1 MSNYT
6 YQPKQQQGNV
16 RQAQQYPHSQYQ
28 HHPHPHYQQS
38 HHQSQ
43 HYQQNT
49 DYNTENNIANTTN
62 TTQFLP
68 GTASLVEEVDKK
80 LLVVLRDGRKL
91 IGVLRSFD
99 QFANVVLENAIE
111 RIYVK
116 DTYGDIPLG
125 LFVIR
130 GENVVLLGEIDIEK
144 EAQLKLRKVSKEEIV
159 AAFKLEQVAKEAQEK
174 LKRKIMLD
182 RGLSIDPIDLGE

>member
-1 MSNYT
+1 MSNT
-6 YQPKQQQGNV
+6 TNQPKQSQPVGKSDVNYKQQNY
-16 RQAQQYPHSQYQ
+16 QYPQQQ
-28 HHPHPHYQQS
+28 HHHYHQPYHS
-38 HHQSQ
+38 HHHHYYSQ
-43 HYQQNT
+43 HQNT
-49 DYNTENNIANTTN
+49 DTQNNINSY
-62 TTQFLP
+62 FLP

-80 LLVVLRDGRKL
+80 LLVILRDGRKL

-130 GENVVLLGEIDIEK
+130 GENVVLLGEIDLEE
-144 EAQLKLRKVSKEEIV
+144 EAQLKLRKVSKEEIMIAYKV
-159 AAFKLEQVAKEAQEK
+159 EQVAKEAQDK